1 MCNVKENN
9 QSVITL
15 ITAFTSE
22 ATLAA
27 DMVLSEIKELEVPS
41 EVIEAVNETKALAD
55 KAAAYDDLPITVLND
70 FNWQMHII
78 CSKLYLN
85 IQRISRDKRERFSD
99 AVNAY
104 KTMMY
109 RFSMGQMQLTPITPG
124 QFARDMG
131 YHAKIL
137 NDSAQAE
144 ISRLLAFNPPNQE
157 LAGLSKEIDRV
168 TSRLTA
174 YLTQESQPGNSP
186 QGIEAIAASFGTI
199 TDGLRHTAESLG
211 EQGDTLNYLA
221 EEYNFFKGKIRD
233 MCGA

>member
-1 MCNVKENN
+1 MKENN
-9 QSVITL
+9 QSAKTL
-15 ITAFTSE
+15 ITAFISE

-27 DMVLSEIKELEVPS
+27 DMVLSEIKELEVP
-41 EVIEAVNETKALAD
+41 EEIIEAVNETKALAD
-55 KAAAYDDLPITVLND
+55 KAAAYDDLPIAVLND

-85 IQRISRDKRERFSD
+85 IQRISRDKRERLSD
-99 AVNAY
+99 AANAY

-109 RFSMGQMQLTPITPG
+109 RFSMGQMQLAPITPG

-144 ISRLLAFNPPNQE
+144 ISRLLTSNPPNQE
-157 LAGLSKEIDRV
+157 LAGLSKEIDRI
-168 TSRLTA
+168 TSRLTE
-174 YLTQESQPGNSP
+174 YLTQENQSKNSP
-186 QGIEAIAASFGTI
+186 QGIESIAASFAII

-211 EQGDTLNYLA
+211 DQGDTLNYLA
-221 EEYNFFKGKIRD
+221 EEYNFFKGKIED
-233 MCGA
+233 VSGSL

>member
-1 MCNVKENN
+1 MKENN
-9 QSVITL
+9 QSVKTL
-15 ITAFTSE
+15 ITAFISE

-27 DMVLSEIKELEVPS
+27 DMVLSEIKELEVPN

-55 KAAAYDDLPITVLND
+55 KAAAYDDLPIAILND

-85 IQRISRDKRERFSD
+85 IQRISRNERERFSD
-99 AVNAY
+99 AIKAY

-109 RFSMGQMQLTPITPG
+109 RFSMGQMKLAPITPG

-144 ISRLLAFNPPNQE
+144 IRRLLTFYSYNQE
-157 LAGLSKEIDRV
+157 LAGLSKEIERI
-168 TSRLTA
+168 TSRLTE
-174 YLTQESQPGNSP
+174 YLTQENQPENSP
-186 QGIEAIAASFGTI
+186 QGIEAIAASFAII
-199 TDGLRHTAESLG
+199 TDGLHHTAGLLD

-221 EEYNFFKGKIRD
+221 EEYDFFKGKIRD
-233 MCGA
+233 MFGPL